1 MFDQHQVLL
10 KTLCASLA
18 VASALLA
25 LGRCSTATAAEKVLL
40 AEGLNNPESAVV
52 GEDGRIYVTITGKP
66 DSKDDGQVVVIEDGK
81 ATVIAEGMNDP
92 RGIDHRGKELFVAD
106 KLKVW
111 RIDENAQASVYVDT
125 DAFPVKPR
133 FLNDVEVGPDG
144 DVYISDS
151 GSFTGNGVI
160 FRIGPKKEVT
170 VVCDTKTAP
179 AIKGPNGLLADGKD
193 HLLLADVSTGKLFR
207 VEIATGK
214 VEEIAAGL
222 GGGDGVARD
231 TKGRIYVG
239 DVRGGKVF
247 RVDAV
252 GSAPVL
258 VADGFKSAADIALDA
273 QGRIL
278 VPDSRAGTLTAL
290 VPSE

>member
-1 MFDQHQVLL
+1 MFSQHRNLL
-10 KTLCASLA
+10 KILAACLA
-18 VASALLA
+18 VAPAILA
-25 LGRCSTATAAEKVLL
+25 LGSSSMATAAEKVLL
-40 AEGLNNPESAVV
+40 AEGLNNPESAVI
-52 GEDGRIYVTITGKP
+52 GEDGRTYVTITGKP
-66 DSKDDGQVVVIEDGK
+66 DSTDDGKVVVIEDGK
-81 ATVIAEGMNDP
+81 ATVIAEGMSDP
-92 RGIDHRGKELFVAD
+92 RGIDHRGKELFIAD

-111 RIDENAQASVYVDT
+111 RIDENGQASVYIDT

-160 FRIGPKKEVT
+160 FRISPKKEVT

-179 AIKGPNGLLADGKD
+179 VIKGPNGLLADGKD
-193 HLLLADVSTGKLFR
+193 HLLLVDVSTGKLFR
-207 VEIATGK
+207 VEIASGK

-222 GGGDGVARD
+222 GSGDGVARD
-231 TKGRIYVG
+231 DKGRIYVG

-247 RVDAV
+247 RVDAA

-258 VADGFKSAADIALDA
+258 VADGFKSAADIALDG